1 MVLEYIIMVLFALL
15 VVALTVYFCINEKQV
30 ILNWLIMAVTEAE
43 KALGSGTGQL
53 KLLSVYEKFVSQFKI
68 ISRFISFDLFSKLV
82 DVALNSMDKLLKN
95 DKIAAIITGEQKQ
108 KDTTDEKKILNE

>member
-15 VVALTVYFCINEKQV
+15 VVAVTVYFCINEKQV
-30 ILNWLIMAVTEAE
+30 ILNWLIKAVTEAE
-43 KALGSGTGQL
+43 KELGSGTGQL
-53 KLLSVYEKFVSQFKI
+53 KLLSVYEKFISQFKV

-95 DKIAAIITGEQKQ
+95 DKISAIILGQQKE
-108 KDTTDEKKILNE
+108 DTTSEKKILNE